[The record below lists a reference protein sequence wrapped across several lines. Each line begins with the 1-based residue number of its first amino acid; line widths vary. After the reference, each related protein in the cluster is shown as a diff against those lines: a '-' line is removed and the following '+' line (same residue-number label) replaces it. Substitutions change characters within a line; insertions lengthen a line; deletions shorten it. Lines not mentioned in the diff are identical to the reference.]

1 MRSQQHSERSRGY
14 FNNTN
19 NMKSTIKTIP
29 AVGVC
34 CSPTELL
41 LNKVVCVV
49 VNQILLKLFMVN
61 KPLGSVKFRA
71 VQWSKLK
78 PQKDVSP
85 REEGGCCVPPTDEHG
100 FAQIHGISVYISVI
114 SGN

>member
-1 MRSQQHSERSRGY
+1 M
-14 FNNTN
+14 
-19 NMKSTIKTIP
+19 
-29 AVGVC
+29 GVC

-49 VNQILLKLFMVN
+49 VNQILLKLFIIN
-61 KPLGSVKFRA
+61 KPLASVKFRA
-71 VQWSKLK
+71 VQWLKPK

-100 FAQIHGISVYISVI
+100 FAQIHGISVQISVI
-114 SGN
+114 CGK